1 MAAVAPNTASTS
13 SLDQHHGT
21 HRQQKKLFRSIS
33 RFLSGGRSR
42 PKLVAASAPESGS
55 RTTAAAA
62 PNAHHR
68 TTAPPPHAAAAG
80 TSTATATATATA
92 SRTTGSDAAQSTPRA
107 NNGNGTSS
115 APYVDHVPMEYVGR
129 GAGAGPP
136 PALGARMSQVTASSG
151 GYDEEDEL
159 YPHSRRSIISSD
171 APPRHYDDEDDD
183 DDGNDNY
190 SVGADTDASIRPI
203 SPASHAPSSIGS
215 SSFAP
220 TQATHRSS
228 TSTKPTTHLSIDSG
242 GANRIAVVPGT
253 GMLFSGTQTH
263 AGHLSLTAPS
273 SSPLA
278 SAPPLNA
285 PQLGDALQDEPS
297 SASAATSAGPST
309 PIREIAEPSL
319 THLAPIES
327 LAPMS
332 LDSSLLGATHASN
345 VPGHTL
351 AHPRNNPHPNGP
363 PPDNA
368 SMITLASSSFA
379 PSIFARGPAS
389 PSMHAV
395 SGIQRVWKEGGG
407 GAPSTLGVTADED
420 ASVRAL
426 APSRR
431 ASDESLGSR
440 STWSAAVARVGL
452 GGAALSIKGRTPSI
466 RTTGTGAEDLESAGP
481 DVETEAQKVV
491 RREGARNDAVVAK
504 SNAGIAIA
512 AGDTG
517 SVRSAPFMLGSGGLS
532 RYLPASDSVKRGSPS
547 ISSSLR
553 GIAPAPSEKG
563 FGDDEDD
570 VSSYIGTERDDEEAT
585 TAGDGEEADEGEL
598 PTAAAA
604 AAGQSDIIL
613 PTMTGEAPPDRVND
627 LVNDTNGQR
636 RQSVLLSTQIGT
648 STTPREGE
656 IVTPRVESRGAF
668 ERADTL
674 VPS

>member
-1 MAAVAPNTASTS
+1 MAAVASNSASTS
-13 SLDQHHGT
+13 SLGQQHGT
-21 HRQQKKLFRSIS
+21 PRQQKKLFRSIS

-42 PKLVAASAPESGS
+42 PKLASESGS
-55 RTTAAAA
+55 RTTVPAAVA
-62 PNAHHR
+62 PNQR
-68 TTAPPPHAAAAG
+68 TTAAPPPHATAAG
-80 TSTATATATATA
+80 TSSPASATGPRTFGTDSAQSSPRVNNGTAT
-92 SRTTGSDAAQSTPRA
+92 R
-107 NNGNGTSS
+107 S
-115 APYVDHVPMEYVGR
+115 APYVDHVPMEYIGR
-129 GAGAGPP
+129 GAAAGPP
-136 PALGARMSQVTASSG
+136 PALGVRTSQITASSG

-159 YPHSRRSIISSD
+159 YPHSRRSMISSD
-171 APPRHYDDEDDD
+171 APTRHYDDDDCET
-183 DDGNDNY
+183 DNY

-203 SPASHAPSSIGS
+203 SPASYAPSSIAS

-220 TQATHRSS
+220 THATQRSS

-253 GMLFSGTQTH
+253 GMLFSGTPAH
-263 AGHLSLTAPS
+263 AGFLSATAPS

-278 SAPPLNA
+278 SVPPVNA
-285 PQLGDALQDEPS
+285 PQPGDTLQDEQS
-297 SASAATSAGPST
+297 TISAATSAGPST
-309 PIREIAEPSL
+309 PTREIAEPSL
-319 THLAPIES
+319 THLAPKGS
-327 LAPMS
+327 LAPHDAS
-332 LDSSLLGATHASN
+332 ILGATHAAN

-379 PSIFARGPAS
+379 PSVFARGPAS

-395 SGIQRVWKEGGG
+395 SGIQRIWKEGGG
-407 GAPSTLGVTADED
+407 VPSTSGITADED

-440 STWSAAVARVGL
+440 STWSAAVGRVGL
-452 GGAALSIKGRTPSI
+452 GGPALSIKGRTPSI

-481 DVETEAQKVV
+481 EPDIETEAQKVV

-504 SNAGIAIA
+504 FDSLSAANAGD
-512 AGDTG
+512 AG
-517 SVRSAPFMLGSGGLS
+517 SLRSAPFMLGSGGLS
-532 RYLPASDSVKRGSPS
+532 RYLSASDSVKRGSPS

-570 VSSYIGTERDDEEAT
+570 VNSYVGTERDDEDAA
-585 TAGDGEEADEGEL
+585 TAGEGEEANEREL
-598 PTAAAA
+598 PSHAAAE
-604 AAGQSDIIL
+604 SDIMISAT
-613 PTMTGEAPPDRVND
+613 PEEAHTDHVDNEASES
-627 LVNDTNGQR
+627 NGQR
-636 RQSVLLSTQIGT
+636 RQSLLLSMELG
-648 STTPREGE
+648 TPRLGQAEL
-656 IVTPRVESRGAF
+656 VTPRVGKGGAF
-668 ERADTL
+668 WRGDVV

>member
-1 MAAVAPNTASTS
+1 MAAVASNSASTS
-13 SLDQHHGT
+13 SLGQQHGT
-21 HRQQKKLFRSIS
+21 PRQQKKLFRSIS

-42 PKLVAASAPESGS
+42 PKLAPESSPGS
-55 RTTAAAA
+55 RTTVPAAVA
-62 PNAHHR
+62 PNQR
-68 TTAPPPHAAAAG
+68 TNAPPPHATAAG
-80 TSTATATATATA
+80 TSSPASATGP
-92 SRTTGSDAAQSTPRA
+92 RTSGTDSAQSSPRA
-107 NNGNGTSS
+107 NNGAATSS

-129 GAGAGPP
+129 GAAAGPP
-136 PALGARMSQVTASSG
+136 PALGARTSQITASSG

-159 YPHSRRSIISSD
+159 YPHSRRSMISSD
-171 APPRHYDDEDDD
+171 APTRHYDDDDD
-183 DDGNDNY
+183 DETDNY

-203 SPASHAPSSIGS
+203 SPASYAPSSIAS

-220 TQATHRSS
+220 THATHRSS

-253 GMLFSGTQTH
+253 GMLFSGTPAH
-263 AGHLSLTAPS
+263 AGLLSATAPS

-278 SAPPLNA
+278 SVPPVNA
-285 PQLGDALQDEPS
+285 PQPGDTVQDEQS
-297 SASAATSAGPST
+297 TISAATSAGPST
-309 PIREIAEPSL
+309 PTREIAEPSL
-319 THLAPIES
+319 THLAPKGS
-327 LAPMS
+327 LAPHDAS
-332 LDSSLLGATHASN
+332 ILGATHASN

-379 PSIFARGPAS
+379 PSVFARGPAS

-395 SGIQRVWKEGGG
+395 SGIQRIWKEGGG
-407 GAPSTLGVTADED
+407 APSASGVTADED

-440 STWSAAVARVGL
+440 STWSAAVGRVGL
-452 GGAALSIKGRTPSI
+452 GGPALSIKGRTPSI

-481 DVETEAQKVV
+481 DIETEAQKVV

-504 SNAGIAIA
+504 FDSLSAANAGDA
-512 AGDTG
+512 G

-532 RYLPASDSVKRGSPS
+532 RYLSASDSVKRGSPS

-570 VSSYIGTERDDEEAT
+570 VGSYVGTERDDEDAT
-585 TAGDGEEADEGEL
+585 TTGEGEEADEREL
-598 PTAAAA
+598 PSHAAAEP
-604 AAGQSDIIL
+604 DTIIS
-613 PTMTGEAPPDRVND
+613 TMPEEAHTDHVN
-627 LVNDTNGQR
+627 NQASETNGQR
-636 RQSVLLSTQIGT
+636 RQSLLLSTKLG
-648 STTPREGE
+648 TPRPGE
-656 IVTPRVESRGAF
+656 AELVTPRVEKGGAF
-668 ERADTL
+668 WRGDVV